1 MGSPNRMSLLRRKQ
15 TKPQQATDWLTT
27 VLKLGAAGAAA
38 RGAGK
43 ATKKGAKK
51 GAKKAAA
58 QGGKGLGR
66 RLAPIAA
73 VAAVAVVA
81 AKKLRSS
88 DSGADSWQSSANGSP
103 TPVAPPE
110 PAAAP
115 TPPSG

>member
-1 MGSPNRMSLLRRKQ
+1 MGSPKCMSLLRRNKS
-15 TKPQQATDWLTT
+15 KPQQATDWLTT
-27 VLKLGAAGAAA
+27 VVKLGAVGAAA

-51 GAKKAAA
+51 AGA

-66 RLAPIAA
+66 RLAPFAA

-88 DSGADSWQSSANGSP
+88 DSGADSWQSAANGSP

-110 PAAAP
+110 PAIRP
-115 TPPSG
+115 